1 MLIDSFRN
9 LIGGVSWQNP
19 VVSMALH
26 TLDPLDWLIREIR
39 DLEHLPRYSV
49 RVRSNGVR
57 RQFGG
62 RRFAHFGQVIGRLL
76 KEHAGLVSTS
86 QVLEIGCGCGR
97 TAIALAADLDDAR
110 YTGVDI
116 EKVSLNACRENRYL
130 AQKTFNFDHL
140 DVQNDVYNPNGGAS
154 ARYYN
159 FPFSDAQFDIIFLT
173 SVFTHMLSDDVAN
186 YIKEIS
192 RMLKKDGRCMLTTF
206 LMDFGIEG
214 KMVDFQHV
222 HGRCRVYNSDFP
234 EIAVGYYQDFFE
246 SEFGRYGLSLIE
258 PPLLGPWR
266 PDHDLSIG
274 TEFPQDVL
282 LFGR

>member
-192 RMLKKDGRCMLTTF
+192 RMLKKDVGMP
-206 LMDFGIEG
+206 IENPAN
-214 KMVDFQHV
+214 Q
-222 HGRCRVYNSDFP
+222 RRP
-234 EIAVGYYQDFFE
+234 AAAVTHDK
-246 SEFGRYGLSLIE
+246 
-258 PPLLGPWR
+258 
-266 PDHDLSIG
+266 DHALHLQKI
-274 TEFPQDVL
+274 TAF
-282 LFGR
+282 